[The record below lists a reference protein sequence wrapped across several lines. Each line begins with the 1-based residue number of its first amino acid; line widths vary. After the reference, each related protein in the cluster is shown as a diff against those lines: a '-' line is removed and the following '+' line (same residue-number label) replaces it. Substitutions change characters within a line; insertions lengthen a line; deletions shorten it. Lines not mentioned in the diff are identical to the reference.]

1 MKTSAETAPPM
12 LKAAREALAELDD
25 FTEEGVH
32 DLLIGLA
39 GKLEVKNGQ
48 LMWPVRVALSGE
60 PVTPGGA
67 VEIAVLLGK
76 EETLKR
82 LDDAIAAL
90 E

>member
-1 MKTSAETAPPM
+1 MKEKIIAILS
-12 LKAAREALAELDD
+12 ELRPEFD

-39 GKLEVKNGQ
+39 EKLEVKNGQ